1 MNLKTRI
8 APLQNLYKILR
19 ALMKL
24 IPVVIEVLQDLA
36 DDGQVNNSVKK

>member
-1 MNLKTRI
+1 MSLKQRI
-8 APLQNLYKILR
+8 VPLQNLYKILR